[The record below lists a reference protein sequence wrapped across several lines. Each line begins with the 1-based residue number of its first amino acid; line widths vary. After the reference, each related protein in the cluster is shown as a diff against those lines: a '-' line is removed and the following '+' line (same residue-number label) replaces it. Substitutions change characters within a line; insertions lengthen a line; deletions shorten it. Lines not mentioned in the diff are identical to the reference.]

1 MSSNKQR
8 LGDILASQMKKTSA
22 AAIPTTIELG
32 TINSNLSL
40 TVDSIPEPIPKGDY
54 MISLML
60 ASGSYRT
67 SSEAHSHSGA
77 DHSHSGGEHS
87 HALPDAFR
95 SLKAGDRVL
104 VAWCGN
110 EPVVL
115 AVLVSS

>member
-1 MSSNKQR
+1 MSSNRQR
-8 LGDILASQMKKTSA
+8 LGDILTSHMKKTSA

-32 TINSNLSL
+32 TIGSNLSL
-40 TVDSIPEPIPKGDY
+40 TVDSIPVPIPKGDY
-54 MISLML
+54 MINLML
-60 ASGSYRT
+60 TGSSYRT
-67 SSEAHSHSGA
+67 GSAADADGGA
-77 DHSHSGGEHS
+77 HS

-115 AVLVSS
+115 TVLVSS